1 MKSRTDRGG
10 GLEPMSL
17 ELPTIQRPILPITKG
32 TSPCMSSSTETHRT
46 RLQHS
51 KSLFIATL
59 FVFIV
64 SFTLAACGGNGNSSN
79 SSTPTTQATT
89 SGGSSGSKITA
100 TTSPGI
106 SLGPRPCPDAVKASA
121 HWDAIIPTQNGV
133 TQVENVTCSNLVGNA
148 TLQALVKVRYQGT
161 GQILDV
167 YVFSDITSPSPSQL
181 FKLQNLYKGDAKISV
196 YNTVLTAEVD
206 QNSSINAG
214 KANAELAQDL
224 FREFKWSD
232 GAGTLVPVSFPGM
245 YPDLT
250 RYQAENDQAR
260 VNQGQ
265 DPWKLNAA
273 QVANH
278 MAAETHLLNW
288 PSNAQTTVVSGGGSS
303 DSNAVVTVKNPAQV
317 GNTIKVSLDR
327 LEGNTNGG
335 IWEVVSVTAAGMSI
349 TTPQSRDILTSPV
362 IVTGTGNA
370 FESVIG
376 TINVLD
382 HLYTPIG
389 HANVTGATGNGN
401 TTFTTNVTYHST
413 FKGGKQEGIVVLYA
427 ANNAGSSI
435 AAAVMVKEL
444 LS

>member
-1 MKSRTDRGG
+1 
-10 GLEPMSL
+10 
-17 ELPTIQRPILPITKG
+17 
-32 TSPCMSSSTETHRT
+32 
-46 RLQHS
+46 LQLSYLRHS
-51 KSLFIATL
+51 KSLFIATF

-64 SFTLAACGGNGNSSN
+64 SFTLAACGGSGNSGN

-89 SGGSSGSKITA
+89 SGGSSGGNTTA
-100 TTSPGI
+100 SPGI
-106 SLGPRPCPDAVKASA
+106 GLGSRPCPDAVKAAA

-133 TQVENVTCSNLVGNA
+133 TQVETVTCGNLVGNP

-167 YVFSDITSPSPSQL
+167 YVYSDITNPSPSQL

-214 KANAELAQDL
+214 KANADLTQDL

-232 GAGTLVPVSFPGM
+232 GAGTLIPVSFPGM
-245 YPDLT
+245 YPDMT
-250 RYQAENDQAR
+250 RYQAENDQAQ
-260 VNQGQ
+260 VNQGK
-265 DPWKLNAA
+265 DPWKLNAV

-278 MAAETHLLNW
+278 MAADAHLLNW
-288 PSNAQTTVVSGGGSS
+288 PGNAPTTVVSGGGSS
-303 DSNAVVTVKNPAQV
+303 DSDAVVTVKNPTPV
-317 GNTIKVSLDR
+317 GNTIKVSLER

-335 IWEVVSVTAAGMSI
+335 IWEVVSVTAVGMSI
-349 TTPQSRDILTSPV
+349 TAPQSRDILTSPV
-362 IVTGTGNA
+362 KVTGTGNA
-370 FESVIG
+370 FEGVIG
-376 TINVLD
+376 SIDILD

-389 HANVTGATGNGN
+389 HANVRGATGNGN
-401 TTFTTNVTYHST
+401 TTFSTNVTYNST

-435 AAAVMVKEL
+435 AAAVMIKDL

>member
-1 MKSRTDRGG
+1 MQLSYLR
-10 GLEPMSL
+10 
-17 ELPTIQRPILPITKG
+17 
-32 TSPCMSSSTETHRT
+32 
-46 RLQHS
+46 HS
-51 KSLFIATL
+51 KSLFIATF

-64 SFTLAACGGNGNSSN
+64 SFTLAACGGSGNSGN

-89 SGGSSGSKITA
+89 SGGSSGGNTTA
-100 TTSPGI
+100 TASPGI
-106 SLGPRPCPDAVKASA
+106 GLGSRPCPDAVKAAA

-133 TQVENVTCSNLVGNA
+133 TQVETVTCGNLVGNP

-167 YVFSDITSPSPSQL
+167 YVYSDITNPSPSQL

-214 KANAELAQDL
+214 KANADLTQDL

-232 GAGTLVPVSFPGM
+232 GAGTLIPVSFPGM

-250 RYQAENDQAR
+250 RYQAENDQAQ
-260 VNQGQ
+260 VNQGK
-265 DPWKLNAA
+265 DPWKLNAV

-278 MAAETHLLNW
+278 MAADAHLLNW
-288 PSNAQTTVVSGGGSS
+288 PGNAPTTVVSGGGSS
-303 DSNAVVTVKNPAQV
+303 DSDAVVTVKNPTPV
-317 GNTIKVSLDR
+317 GNTIKVSLER

-335 IWEVVSVTAAGMSI
+335 IWEVVSVTAVGMSI
-349 TTPQSRDILTSPV
+349 TAPQSRDILTSPV
-362 IVTGTGNA
+362 KVTGTGNA
-370 FESVIG
+370 FEGVIG
-376 TINVLD
+376 SIDILD

-389 HANVTGATGNGN
+389 HANVRGATGNGN
-401 TTFTTNVTYHST
+401 TTFSTNVTYNST

-435 AAAVMVKEL
+435 AAAVMIKDL

>member
-1 MKSRTDRGG
+1 MT
-10 GLEPMSL
+10 
-17 ELPTIQRPILPITKG
+17 
-32 TSPCMSSSTETHRT
+32 
-46 RLQHS
+46 
-51 KSLFIATL
+51 
-59 FVFIV
+59 
-64 SFTLAACGGNGNSSN
+64 CGNLIGN
-79 SSTPTTQATT
+79 T
-89 SGGSSGSKITA
+89 
-100 TTSPGI
+100 
-106 SLGPRPCPDAVKASA
+106 
-121 HWDAIIPTQNGV
+121 
-133 TQVENVTCSNLVGNA
+133 

-167 YVFSDITSPSPSQL
+167 YVYSDITSPSPSQL
-181 FKLQNLYKGDAKISV
+181 FKLQNLYKGNAKISV

-214 KANAELAQDL
+214 KANAELTQDL

-232 GAGTLVPVSFPGM
+232 GAGTLLPVSFPGI

-250 RYQAENDQAR
+250 RYQAENDQAQ

-278 MAAETHLLNW
+278 MAADTHLLSW
-288 PSNAQTTVVSGGGSS
+288 SSNAPTAVVSGGGSNDS
-303 DSNAVVTVKNPAQV
+303 DAVVTVKNPEPV
-317 GNTIKVSLDR
+317 GNTIKVSLER

-362 IVTGTGNA
+362 NVTGTGNA
-370 FESVIG
+370 FEGVIG
-376 TINVLD
+376 TIDILD

-389 HANVTGATGNGN
+389 HTHVTGAIGNGN
-401 TTFTTNVTYHST
+401 TTFSSKVRYTST

-435 AAAVMVKEL
+435 GAAVMIKEL

>member
-1 MKSRTDRGG
+1 MQLSYLR
-10 GLEPMSL
+10 
-17 ELPTIQRPILPITKG
+17 
-32 TSPCMSSSTETHRT
+32 
-46 RLQHS
+46 HS
-51 KSLFIATL
+51 KSLFIATF

-64 SFTLAACGGNGNSSN
+64 SFTLAACGGSGNSGN
-79 SSTPTTQATT
+79 SSTPTRQATT
-89 SGGSSGSKITA
+89 SGGSSGGNTTA
-100 TTSPGI
+100 TASPGI
-106 SLGPRPCPDAVKASA
+106 GLGSRPCPDAVKAAA

-133 TQVENVTCSNLVGNA
+133 TQVETVTCGNLVGNP

-167 YVFSDITSPSPSQL
+167 YVYSDITNPSPSQL

-214 KANAELAQDL
+214 KANADLTQDL

-232 GAGTLVPVSFPGM
+232 GAGTLIPVSFPGM
-245 YPDLT
+245 YPDMT
-250 RYQAENDQAR
+250 RYQAENDQAQ
-260 VNQGQ
+260 VNQGK
-265 DPWKLNAA
+265 DPWKLNAV

-278 MAAETHLLNW
+278 MAADAHLLNW
-288 PSNAQTTVVSGGGSS
+288 PGNAPTTVVSGGGSS
-303 DSNAVVTVKNPAQV
+303 DSDAVVTVKNPTPF
-317 GNTIKVSLDR
+317 GNKIKVSLER

-335 IWEVVSVTAAGMSI
+335 IWEVVSVTAVGMSI

-362 IVTGTGNA
+362 KVTGTGNA
-370 FESVIG
+370 FEGVIG
-376 TINVLD
+376 SIDILD

-389 HANVTGATGNGN
+389 HANVRGATGNGN
-401 TTFTTNVTYHST
+401 TTFSTNVTYNST

-435 AAAVMVKEL
+435 AAAVMIKDL

>member
-1 MKSRTDRGG
+1 MQLSHLR
-10 GLEPMSL
+10 
-17 ELPTIQRPILPITKG
+17 
-32 TSPCMSSSTETHRT
+32 
-46 RLQHS
+46 HS
-51 KSLFIATL
+51 KSLFIATF

-64 SFTLAACGGNGNSSN
+64 SFTLAACSGSGNSGN

-89 SGGSSGSKITA
+89 SRGSSNGNITA
-100 TTSPGI
+100 TASPGI
-106 SLGPRPCPDAVKASA
+106 GLGSRPCPDAVKAAA

-133 TQVENVTCSNLVGNA
+133 TQVETVTCGNLVGNP

-167 YVFSDITSPSPSQL
+167 YVYSDITNPSPSQL

-214 KANAELAQDL
+214 KANADLTQDL

-232 GAGTLVPVSFPGM
+232 GAGTLIPVSFPGM

-250 RYQAENDQAR
+250 RYQAENDQAQ
-260 VNQGQ
+260 VNQGK
-265 DPWKLNAA
+265 DPWKLNAV

-278 MAAETHLLNW
+278 MAADAHLLNW
-288 PSNAQTTVVSGGGSS
+288 PGNAPTTVVSGGGSS
-303 DSNAVVTVKNPAQV
+303 DSNAVVTVKNPAPV
-317 GNTIKVSLDR
+317 GNTIKVSLER

-335 IWEVVSVTAAGMSI
+335 IWEVVSVTAVGMSI
-349 TTPQSRDILTSPV
+349 TAPQSRDILTSPV
-362 IVTGTGNA
+362 KVTGTGNA
-370 FESVIG
+370 FEGVIG
-376 TINVLD
+376 SIDILD

-389 HANVTGATGNGN
+389 HANVRGATGNGN
-401 TTFTTNVTYHST
+401 TTFSTNVTYNST

-435 AAAVMVKEL
+435 AAAVMIKDL

>member
-1 MKSRTDRGG
+1 
-10 GLEPMSL
+10 
-17 ELPTIQRPILPITKG
+17 
-32 TSPCMSSSTETHRT
+32 
-46 RLQHS
+46 LQLSYLRHS
-51 KSLFIATL
+51 KSLFIATF

-64 SFTLAACGGNGNSSN
+64 SFTLAACGGSGNSGN

-89 SGGSSGSKITA
+89 SGGSSGGNTTA
-100 TTSPGI
+100 TASPGI
-106 SLGPRPCPDAVKASA
+106 GLGSRPCPDAVKAAA

-133 TQVENVTCSNLVGNA
+133 TQVETVTCGNLVGNP

-167 YVFSDITSPSPSQL
+167 YVYSDITNPSPSQL

-214 KANAELAQDL
+214 KANADLTQDL

-232 GAGTLVPVSFPGM
+232 GAGTLIPVSFPGM
-245 YPDLT
+245 YPDMT
-250 RYQAENDQAR
+250 RYQAENDQAQ
-260 VNQGQ
+260 VNQGK
-265 DPWKLNAA
+265 DPWKLNAV

-278 MAAETHLLNW
+278 MAADAHLLNW
-288 PSNAQTTVVSGGGSS
+288 PGNAPTTVVSGGGSS
-303 DSNAVVTVKNPAQV
+303 DSDAVVTVKNPTPV
-317 GNTIKVSLDR
+317 GNTIKVSLER

-335 IWEVVSVTAAGMSI
+335 IWEVVSVTAVGMSI
-349 TTPQSRDILTSPV
+349 TAPQSRDILTSPV
-362 IVTGTGNA
+362 KVTGTGNA
-370 FESVIG
+370 FEGVIG
-376 TINVLD
+376 SIDILD

-389 HANVTGATGNGN
+389 HANVRGATGNGN
-401 TTFTTNVTYHST
+401 TTFSTNVTYNST

-435 AAAVMVKEL
+435 AAAVMIKDL

>member
-1 MKSRTDRGG
+1 
-10 GLEPMSL
+10 
-17 ELPTIQRPILPITKG
+17 
-32 TSPCMSSSTETHRT
+32 
-46 RLQHS
+46 LQLSYLRHS
-51 KSLFIATL
+51 KSLIIATF

-64 SFTLAACGGNGNSSN
+64 SFTLAACGGSSNSGN

-89 SGGSSGSKITA
+89 SGGSSGGNTTA
-100 TTSPGI
+100 TASPGI
-106 SLGPRPCPDAVKASA
+106 GLGSRPCPDAVKAAA

-133 TQVENVTCSNLVGNA
+133 TQVETVTCGNLVGNP

-167 YVFSDITSPSPSQL
+167 YVYSDITNPSPSQL

-214 KANAELAQDL
+214 KANADLTQDL

-232 GAGTLVPVSFPGM
+232 GAGTLIPVSFPGM

-250 RYQAENDQAR
+250 RYQAENDQAQ
-260 VNQGQ
+260 VNQGK
-265 DPWKLNAA
+265 DPWKLNAV

-278 MAAETHLLNW
+278 MAADAHLLNW
-288 PSNAQTTVVSGGGSS
+288 PGNAPTTVVSGGGSS
-303 DSNAVVTVKNPAQV
+303 DSDAVVTVKNPTPV
-317 GNTIKVSLDR
+317 GNTIKVSLQR

-335 IWEVVSVTAAGMSI
+335 IWEVVSVTAVGMSI

-362 IVTGTGNA
+362 KVTGTGNA
-370 FESVIG
+370 FEGVIG
-376 TINVLD
+376 SIDILD

-389 HANVTGATGNGN
+389 HANVRGATGNGN
-401 TTFTTNVTYHST
+401 TTFSTNVTYNPT

-435 AAAVMVKEL
+435 AAAVMIKDL